1 MTRVLMVL
9 TSWDKLGDTGDKTGF
24 FWEEM
29 AKPYWSFRDAG
40 LQVDLASVQG
50 GHPPADPGSDDGN
63 GQRTEAVQRF
73 MDDADA
79 MTALETTAK
88 LADIDPSQY
97 DAVFLPGGHGTMWD
111 LRQTE
116 AVGQAVSR
124 IYERGGVVGA
134 VCHGPAGLL
143 GATEPGGA
151 PLVQGKRVNGFTNSE
166 EKAAG
171 LDTVVPFLLE
181 DALKEQGAKFQ
192 HSVEDFCGFAVRDGR
207 LVTGQNPAS
216 SEMVAHRMLEALEE
230 AGLKA
235 A

>member
-1 MTRVLMVL
+1 MTRVLMIL

-40 LQVDLASVQG
+40 LEVALASVQG

-124 IYERGGVVGA
+124 IYAR
-134 VCHGPAGLL
+134 
-143 GATEPGGA
+143 GGA

-181 DALKEQGAKFQ
+181 DALKEQGANFQ